1 MKISFFNKFSL
12 SFFNKIKYWILS
24 DASVL
29 PLLILMYVSPLPPL
43 STLKFLRDRVSGF
56 KWLPNPLKSKANGYY
71 SKNFWDLMNT
81 VVLSHKTGSKSI
93 LIEEVD
99 RKLRGLEGELDI
111 LDYNLSQIY
120 QFISIFTS
128 IVPSIVVSTLIFV
141 NFEISRYIA
150 LALALFSLGG
160 GLLGYTIYPSELS
173 LKSSLRILVFYIFVI
188 PLYFV
193 FKFFIKT
200 PLMFSIL
207 ICSIPSGIFS
217 YLYLRKCLQ
226 EMDLTLDRL
235 RKTVS
240 APLNVFKILN
250 IKPSNLLESKG
261 NILSK
266 IVNASIYLIALHSE
280 DKGAYIDLERLYTK
294 YYETFRKIRSKTRIM
309 FFYSVLEAA
318 ITTAIYVFIIVTLIF
333 LSQYEVSTP
342 VFMIPS
348 EESLNQFIGILDII
362 FGLNALALSILTATV
377 REGNALYFSLYLP
390 FILVVMI
397 TSYYVFFTYTPLLFR

>member
-141 NFEISRYIA
+141 NFEISMY
-150 LALALFSLGG
+150 
-160 GLLGYTIYPSELS
+160 
-173 LKSSLRILVFYIFVI
+173 
-188 PLYFV
+188 
-193 FKFFIKT
+193 
-200 PLMFSIL
+200 
-207 ICSIPSGIFS
+207 
-217 YLYLRKCLQ
+217 
-226 EMDLTLDRL
+226 
-235 RKTVS
+235 
-240 APLNVFKILN
+240 
-250 IKPSNLLESKG
+250 
-261 NILSK
+261 
-266 IVNASIYLIALHSE
+266 
-280 DKGAYIDLERLYTK
+280 
-294 YYETFRKIRSKTRIM
+294 
-309 FFYSVLEAA
+309 
-318 ITTAIYVFIIVTLIF
+318 
-333 LSQYEVSTP
+333 
-342 VFMIPS
+342 
-348 EESLNQFIGILDII
+348 
-362 FGLNALALSILTATV
+362 
-377 REGNALYFSLYLP
+377 
-390 FILVVMI
+390 
-397 TSYYVFFTYTPLLFR
+397 